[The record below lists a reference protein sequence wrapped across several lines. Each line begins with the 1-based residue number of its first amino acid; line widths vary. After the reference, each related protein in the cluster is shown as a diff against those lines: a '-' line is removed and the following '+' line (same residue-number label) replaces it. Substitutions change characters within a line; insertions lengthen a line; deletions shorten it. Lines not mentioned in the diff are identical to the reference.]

1 MNIYCL
7 YPYLT
12 NNDLLKL
19 GVIPYY
25 LTKYYGYNSTFIN
38 FNFDDYSYLEED
50 LSILNMDFIEK
61 KYSFDILNVMR
72 YLRKNAKNID
82 IFECVHYSIPTFT
95 YFLTYKIFNRKGKTY
110 FTIDT
115 DYNTALRLNGFKKGL
130 RYLFESKMSIFIFK
144 HLIDFATIETKKAQN
159 VFLESHP
166 IYKKKLHYLPATLSL
181 NSEIKK
187 EKKNQIIS
195 VGRIGSHQKASEIVL
210 ESFKKVKEQ
219 TNNDWILKMV
229 GPISEEFKDY
239 IEDFFKENPSLKNSI
254 IFTGN
259 IVNRKELYE
268 IFAEAKIFCLP
279 SRYGSFEIV
288 FTEALFYEDYLL
300 ITDIGIG
307 EYLVENTNFG
317 QIVEIDDVEDIT
329 SKMIYAIE
337 NYDDIVHNNNINLK
351 KFIDDEFAPLKYAK
365 MVAEEL
371 IKLFSK

>member
-1 MNIYCL
+1 
-7 YPYLT
+7 
-12 NNDLLKL
+12 
-19 GVIPYY
+19 
-25 LTKYYGYNSTFIN
+25 
-38 FNFDDYSYLEED
+38 
-50 LSILNMDFIEK
+50 
-61 KYSFDILNVMR
+61 
-72 YLRKNAKNID
+72 
-82 IFECVHYSIPTFT
+82 
-95 YFLTYKIFNRKGKTY
+95 
-110 FTIDT
+110 
-115 DYNTALRLNGFKKGL
+115 
-130 RYLFESKMSIFIFK
+130 
-144 HLIDFATIETKKAQN
+144 
-159 VFLESHP
+159 
-166 IYKKKLHYLPATLSL
+166 
-181 NSEIKK
+181 
-187 EKKNQIIS
+187 
-195 VGRIGSHQKASEIVL
+195 
-210 ESFKKVKEQ
+210 
-219 TNNDWILKMV
+219 MV